1 MEFNITTFNLE
12 NLGIRPGEDSPEARR
27 RLPVHLE
34 TLKGVVSGLGSD
46 ILCVQEIID
55 PELLANVTKDLG
67 LTHTAISKPPKN
79 PLCMAVLSRFPIIQ
93 SKSVVATTHIE
104 ARDIDAEFFA
114 SVEANFSRPVF
125 EVEIDLGGKT
135 LVVYTVHW
143 KSKIPT
149 ALSSGAGH
157 SWPWAS
163 FFEVAQGRFIS
174 EVTRMAQAMGLRKI
188 IDARLAQNPDA
199 LIAVAGDFNDVMD
212 SEAVRMIL
220 GDAKAVRSQELYNLE
235 LWPCELMVEA
245 ETRYTMVYRGTRQ
258 MLDHIFV
265 SRGLRERF
273 KSAHINHKGMKPAKE
288 GGWND
293 MRPGS
298 DHAPFT
304 ASFSLKDQ

>member
-1 MEFNITTFNLE
+1 
-12 NLGIRPGEDSPEARR
+12 
-27 RLPVHLE
+27 
-34 TLKGVVSGLGSD
+34 
-46 ILCVQEIID
+46 
-55 PELLANVTKDLG
+55 
-67 LTHTAISKPPKN
+67 
-79 PLCMAVLSRFPIIQ
+79 
-93 SKSVVATTHIE
+93 
-104 ARDIDAEFFA
+104 
-114 SVEANFSRPVF
+114 
-125 EVEIDLGGKT
+125 
-135 LVVYTVHW
+135 
-143 KSKIPT
+143 
-149 ALSSGAGH
+149 
-157 SWPWAS
+157 
-163 FFEVAQGRFIS
+163 
-174 EVTRMAQAMGLRKI
+174 MAQAMGLRKI
-188 IDARLAQNPDA
+188 IDARLAQNPDE

-288 GGWND
+288 GGWSD